1 MCYNGFT
8 QKMLLAVGVMAV
20 QEIAKAFGL
29 KLVVLFGSYETEDF
43 KPGVSDIDL
52 AFLSHDILTESQ
64 YLSLINAFSRYF
76 RYSKIDLVDLH
87 KASGLLKYQIAAH
100 GRLLYEEE
108 EGCFFRYSLYC
119 IRYYYDTAKFR
130 QRRQAYFAQQLEEMA
145 NEQN

>member
-52 AFLSHDILTESQ
+52 AFLSHGVLTEAQ

-76 RYSKIDLVDLH
+76 RYSKIDLVDLN

-108 EGCFFRYSLYC
+108 EGFFIKYSLYC
-119 IRYYYDTAKFR
+119 FRYYYDTAKFR
-130 QRRQAYFAQQLEEMA
+130 QRRQAYLAQQLEEMT
-145 NEQN
+145 NDQN